1 MKKLELFDKSEEI
14 YNKIPKKYVD
24 IILNSIIAQSIYN
37 GNLIKEA
44 SYFLNSED
52 IKNLSTELNIKIE
65 IKEKIYEENKYK
77 TKKEDLKNISF
88 SKKEQQKEV
97 DISNFEGFD

>member
-24 IILNSIIAQSIYN
+24 IILNSIIAQSVYN

-52 IKNLSTELNIKIE
+52 IKNLSNELNIKIE
-65 IKEKIYEENKYK
+65 IKENLSEKKYK
-77 TKKEDLKNISF
+77 VEKEELKNISF
-88 SKKEQQKEV
+88 SKKEQKKE
-97 DISNFEGFD
+97 IELSNFEGFD